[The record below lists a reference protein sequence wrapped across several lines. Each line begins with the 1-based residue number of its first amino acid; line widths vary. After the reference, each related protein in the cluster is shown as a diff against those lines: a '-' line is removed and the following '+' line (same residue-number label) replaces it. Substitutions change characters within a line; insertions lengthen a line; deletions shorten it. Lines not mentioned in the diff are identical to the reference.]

1 MNTHPLKHILKQLS
15 RLLKP
20 LVSLLNLDIM
30 FHLGYNQFI
39 FALISS
45 SMRYGSQTQGQQNLN
60 SHIIRDLEK
69 IQNKAVNIL
78 KLERNSPNL
87 SKLFNNDLG
96 IMKFRYTYSEQLC
109 ICPWPIKQ
117 ELAWCIALLQL

>member
-45 SMRYGSQTQGQQNLN
+45 SMRYGCQTQGQQNLN
-60 SHIIRDLEK
+60 SYIIRDLEK

-109 ICPWPIKQ
+109 ICP
-117 ELAWCIALLQL
+117 

>member
-45 SMRYGSQTQGQQNLN
+45 SMRYGCQTQGQQNLN
-60 SHIIRDLEK
+60 RDLEK
-69 IQNKAVNIL
+69 IQNKTVNIL

-109 ICPWPIKQ
+109 ICP
-117 ELAWCIALLQL
+117 